1 MASSSQTYTMED
13 SDVFGFK
20 TVPVKNDDGM
30 YVCDFADC
38 NKKFKTMI
46 GEQLLIN
53 FYYLVSLTFDR
64 FEPAQT
70 AQPH

>member
-1 MASSSQTYTMED
+1 MTCEPIGSQFCYKRNIDKMASSSQTYTMQD

-20 TVPVKNDDGM
+20 TVPVKNDDRM

-46 GEQLLIN
+46 GE
-53 FYYLVSLTFDR
+53 
-64 FEPAQT
+64 
-70 AQPH
+70 